1 VTAATRYAGPRD
13 RLGRPLPAG
22 SSDALEAFEQQLT
35 DRGPDELT
43 ELGAR
48 LFDERRFFEAHEAF
62 ERVWKSD
69 ETSPDDRALWKAV
82 TQVAAGFCHMQ
93 RGNRKGAASVLEK
106 AARALDRCP
115 AMHRGADTRALA
127 SAARRIARSASIG
140 PTDFPKFPR
149 TG

>member
-1 VTAATRYAGPRD
+1 MTAAARYGGPRD
-13 RLGRPLPAG
+13 RLGRPLPVG
-22 SSDALEAFEQQLT
+22 SPDALEAFEPQLT
-35 DRGPDELT
+35 GRGPDELV

-48 LFDERRFFEAHEAF
+48 LFDERRFFQAHEAF

-69 ETSPDDRALWKAV
+69 ETPPDDRALWKAA
-82 TQVAAGFCHMQ
+82 TQVAAGLCHVQ

-115 AMHRGADTRALA
+115 AMHRGVDARALA

-140 PTDFPKFPR
+140 ATDFPRFPR